1 MVSAMRRL
9 TPDESK
15 RIETATAALAGRTH
29 AHFALVIVPVSD
41 RYRLYPVLLAAI
53 VTLVAAGIAAAAL
66 PNLPFAT
73 GFLGEGA
80 IFVVLSLAFEWLP
93 LRLRLVPRRIKHAR
107 AHQLAHLEFAARI
120 LAQKDHPHGMLFFVS
135 LGERYVE
142 ILADVA
148 LHARVGET
156 EWQTIVDR
164 FVTAAKAGAL
174 ADGFIA
180 AIDSCAAHLERH
192 FPRAG

>member
-1 MVSAMRRL
+1 M
-9 TPDESK
+9 
-15 RIETATAALAGRTH
+15 
-29 AHFALVIVPVSD
+29 SD

-93 LRLRLVPRRIKHAR
+93 LRLWLVPRRIKHAR
-107 AHQLAHLEFAARI
+107 ARQLAHLEFAARI

-135 LGERYVE
+135 LG
-142 ILADVA
+142 
-148 LHARVGET
+148 
-156 EWQTIVDR
+156 
-164 FVTAAKAGAL
+164 
-174 ADGFIA
+174 
-180 AIDSCAAHLERH
+180 
-192 FPRAG
+192 